1 MKRTISTIVTLTI
14 VAAVFAA
21 PAFAQPTIDDV
32 SKQASQLE
40 GELGKYKDTA
50 PEAGDVLVKLT
61 DLYHNHGRSFGLVR
75 AAHRFVAAHPTNP
88 RHPKVMLQLLDG
100 LEALTRNKE
109 FAVNARQFLTRYP
122 KQAECP
128 QIEIR
133 LAYILEKLAEK
144 DRAAEAYRV
153 CWQRKPNVQGREFG
167 VTACRLFAESGGAG
181 TLPGAQ
187 LAEEMFDKLPKNEFA
202 RNIGIR
208 SYYEYRRISKW
219 AEANVIGNKLVR
231 SKLIKDREQ
240 LREIHRTMGENYT
253 YQAQHANSINSVK
266 AARAIRDDVAL
277 LGYQIQRLYD
287 SGGTA
292 ASMEPV
298 VKELINKFP
307 KSETKYTYFALLA
320 HAYGREKNI
329 PRAKQLM
336 RGLLPFAPNV
346 HNSTS
351 QFVSWNGTEPAALK
365 DSEKAL
371 KAAIAKNPKDVW
383 RLRYVL
389 GFDIYRSYLK
399 DNAKARQT
407 LLEFISKSPTN
418 DGHVWNVISWLLST
432 APDDN
437 AFRSDL
443 KVILQAR
450 LDYPH
455 FANLRVYPSNWVK
468 SAKRNKALKARVT
481 IAQAMIQAADANET
495 LKLFKQLVR
504 GPSVKNEAPIREK
517 LLTPALFNTLK
528 PDAKK
533 NLLWSH
539 AYYMQHY
546 SKATLRKEA
555 ATYYGRLLA
564 MEPKNEAYLYP
575 YLQVATDYSLPEIAK
590 QAALRV
596 MLHDPQV
603 QNADAVRRLFVA
615 ADKNKDKAL
624 AIKALAWAKKQE
636 QKFGQNV
643 YAASFIGDV
652 LKRLELEKEAIAYW
666 TAAAKPGISSTEAR
680 ESAWRLFQTIEDPQ
694 AKIRFANER
703 LAPDTDFHGRYAAWA
718 ADEYLK
724 LGDVANADKILRAA
738 LTRQK
743 NRPFRG
749 WDVDG
754 WLSHYMLHNF
764 TNNVERSDAD
774 KGKLANVI
782 SDFAVDWPQGVAALK
797 LLENEAPDARKPI
810 DRMLAY
816 QRVTRTMWPDS
827 HRWDQIMP
835 FAQTAIGRKEYGVAA
850 TLLTGMLNNMTN
862 VTESRKEAGRAMIG
876 QCYTRMG
883 TVGLTIDENSP
894 IAPLLQAA
902 LYLRLGDERL
912 ALETYL
918 ANKAL
923 FDEHRNEV
931 PIDLVIFVCDNLLAA
946 GGDENHNKV
955 EDILRS
961 WLIKNSELKTVDNKT
976 KAQVQFLLAKNFF
989 SAKRFDVARS
999 EYTTVINR
1007 YPTTQYATEA
1017 EFGIGETFMAQKV
1030 FDQAQAV
1037 FDKLANSRDA
1047 EVIVRAE
1054 FLRGVLAHR
1063 RGDNEDARDIFR
1075 SVLERVPNIELA
1087 NQALFNLSEV
1097 YGDEERYMD
1106 QLNLLMTVGRL
1117 GRVSKRH
1124 HAPGTALSIV
1134 VQDSDLGISRG
1145 HNRIPV
1151 ILRTEPGG
1159 DEETV
1164 FLTSGGAGK
1173 GLFRADVETKL
1184 GPVAKNDNVL
1194 QITGLDTIKCD
1205 YPAEFKSEFKSVPLS
1220 DVEIRIASDAQFEV
1234 ASSQIIDVEEET
1246 FSERLQREERETEN
1260 TDSRQSSQRPT
1271 NQIKPGNPIYIR
1283 VKDGD
1288 RDHSDVTDQI
1298 VAKLVADSGDQVQV
1312 TLTETEPHSGIFEGV
1327 AKTGELPAGALASDT
1342 SIDHSPLMAID
1353 KDPKTYWL
1361 SEPDGAT
1368 PKWMTVDMKDLQTIN
1383 RARFSVPQT
1392 EENYTPI
1399 RGELQASYDGEF
1411 WFTVAAHPAIPQAT
1425 DVSESFAQMEYR
1437 VYSGNIYTYTT
1448 WAQVVNLVQKG
1459 EPIEHGKVADGMLR
1473 WEKPETDDAPRAF
1486 GVVWFGK
1493 FIQPREGAVRL
1504 QVRGNKTALA
1514 IDNQLHLDV
1523 GPGNRTVDVW
1533 LKKGIHQITIFSAG
1547 VQNAK
1552 EVSAV
1557 RARANL
1563 SSQNVQLSPFLTSDF
1578 DLTQAVD
1585 MVEFPRAIGEAEH
1598 AIELGLD
1605 TVQLTKKTETFAV
1618 VEQGEADKKTSQ
1630 IGFWQNL
1637 DDVASWE
1644 FDAQPGVYDVYL
1656 NFAHPSGNSKFEIG
1670 FGEQTVEAVT
1680 TATGAWTTYR
1690 EQRFGTVLV
1699 NMGGKVKL
1707 VIKPT
1712 DIQGGSLMNL
1722 RGVALKPATGSRT
1735 VISNDAW
1742 EFRFENHDVRYTKF
1756 VIHEY
1761 LGEAIAVNHVE
1772 ISGADITNP
1781 FIPTESDVL
1790 ALSQNAELEIAGGDV
1805 VTASYTDDVT
1815 QVNAGNSR
1823 LLTGKLQA
1831 TYFNGAVSPIAY
1843 DFRRSN
1849 NGQVS
1854 EVRKQLKRVDPG
1866 ERVVVEIVD
1875 YDRDT
1880 SVTRDKVGFEVFV
1893 NDGDPIQLTATE
1905 TEENTGIFTKEVDTA
1920 AAKDGDKLVVKPG
1933 DRIFIRYLDEQNTF
1947 PGHSVPRESLVYVN
1961 RPTEGR
1967 IRVLESRVT
1976 PPPEGSNQPPRYVYQ
1991 NPAEDAEI
1999 TNVAFEA
2006 PLTVE
2011 VIDPDA
2017 AKDSLSEVVVTL
2029 TTTDGAKVEVLCRV
2043 SAAFTAVPN
2052 NSAADWALEEG
2063 RFIGQVVM
2071 QLGSKSTPSIVPVTA
2086 DMPRNLIGGGK
2097 LEEDDENQSMLDS
2110 GLVARVLNLTGK
2122 DQVTAT
2128 YADKNR
2134 PDGKPLNLAG
2144 IGQLI
2149 SNGTLASVDRDYDNP
2164 IERLHVGEKLYLLVT
2179 DADQDS
2185 SDSRDSVKI
2194 QITSEFGE
2202 KETITLLETLAHSG
2216 VFTGSL
2222 TLGSNE
2228 RPTPGNSDPRE
2239 PVVECYFGDTLTV
2252 TYVDPAASSESG
2264 TITLTNTLPVVI
2276 GTDGLVAAFSK
2287 TFNDEKLAVETKFH
2301 IAESY
2306 FELFKSHRALQ
2317 RKDEETVDLAAG
2329 RRVLR
2334 EVIEDYPDP
2343 KYQPRILYLL
2353 GQFAQELGEAQEA
2366 IESYEQ
2372 IVQQFP
2378 DHTLAA
2384 DAQYKLAQTHEE
2396 SGDFDEAL
2404 EAYVTLAATYP
2415 KSPLIANVMIRISDH
2430 FYKAEEYLVAAQVGR
2445 KFIERFEGHQY
2456 ASRIAF
2462 RIGQCHMKAK
2472 DFPTAGQS
2480 FDSFAKSYP
2489 DDELC
2494 PDALFWSGEAFRSG
2508 NNNREAFRRYNRC
2521 RWDFPESDPAAYARQ
2536 RLALPEM
2543 LQQFEAEA
2551 NSIENNN

>member
-1 MKRTISTIVTLTI
+1 LLVITTLLG
-14 VAAVFAA
+14 A
-21 PAFAQPTIDDV
+21 PAFAQQPTIDDI

-40 GELGKYKDTA
+40 GEVGKYKDTA
-50 PEAGDVLVKLT
+50 PEAGDALVKLT
-61 DLYHNHGRSFGLVR
+61 DLYHDHGRAFGLVR
-75 AAHRFVAAHPTNP
+75 AAQRFVAAHPTNP

-100 LEALTRNKE
+100 LETLTRNKE

-122 KQAECP
+122 KHASCP
-128 QIEIR
+128 EIEIR
-133 LAYILEKLAEK
+133 LAYVLEKLAEK
-144 DRAAEAYRV
+144 ARAAEAYRV
-153 CWQRKPNVQGREFG
+153 CWNRQPNAKGRDFG
-167 VTACRLFAESGGAG
+167 VKACRLYAESGGAG

-202 RNIGIR
+202 RNIGLR

-240 LREIHRTMGENYT
+240 LREVHRTMGENYT
-253 YQAQHANSINSVK
+253 SQSQHANAINSVK
-266 AARAIRDDVAL
+266 AARAIRDDAVL
-277 LGYQIQRLYD
+277 IGYQIQRLYD
-287 SGGTA
+287 SGAKA

-298 VKELINKFP
+298 VKELITKYP
-307 KSETKYTYFALLA
+307 KNETKYTYFALLA
-320 HAYGREKNI
+320 HAYGREENI
-329 PRAKQLM
+329 PRAKELM
-336 RGLLPFAPNV
+336 RGLLPHAANV

-365 DSEKAL
+365 DSEKVL
-371 KAAIAKNPKDVW
+371 RGAITKNPKDVW

-389 GFDIYRSYLK
+389 GFDIYRSYMK
-399 DNAKARQT
+399 DNAKARRV
-407 LLEFISKSPTN
+407 LLEFVSKSPTN
-418 DGHVWNVISWLLST
+418 DGHVWNAISWLLSN
-432 APDDN
+432 APDDK
-437 AFRSDL
+437 AFRADL
-443 KVILQAR
+443 KVILQACV
-450 LDYPH
+450 DYPH
-455 FANLRVYPSNWVK
+455 YSNLRSYPANWLK
-468 SAKRNKALKARVT
+468 SAKRNKALKARAT
-481 IAQAMIQAADANET
+481 IAQAMIQTHEANQT
-495 LKLFKQLVR
+495 LTLFRQLVR
-504 GPSVKNEAPIREK
+504 GPSSKNEAPIREK
-517 LLTPALFNTLK
+517 LLQPAIFNTLK
-528 PDAKK
+528 PAARKT
-533 NLLWSH
+533 LLWSH

-546 SKATLRKEA
+546 SKADLRKEA
-555 ATYYGRLLA
+555 ATYYSRLLA
-564 MEPKNEAYLYP
+564 MEPKNESYLYA

-590 QAALRV
+590 AAALRV
-596 MLHDPQV
+596 MQHDPQV
-603 QNADAVRRLFVA
+603 QNGDAVRRLFVA
-615 ADKNKDKAL
+615 ADKAKDKDVAL
-624 AIKALAWAKKQE
+624 KALAWAKKQE
-636 QKFGQNV
+636 QKFGPNV
-643 YAASFIGDV
+643 YAAAFIGDV
-652 LKRLELEKEAIAYW
+652 LKKLELEKEAVAYW
-666 TAAAKPGISSTEAR
+666 TAAAKPGISNYEAR
-680 ESAWRLFQTIEDPQ
+680 ECSSRLFALIEDPKQ
-694 AKIRFANER
+694 KIKFATER
-703 LAPDTDFHGRYAAWA
+703 LTPDTDFHGRFAGWA

-724 LGDVANADKILRAA
+724 LGDVNNAAKILKAA
-738 LTRQK
+738 AIRQK

-754 WLSHYMLHNF
+754 WQCHYLYHNF
-764 TNNVERSDAD
+764 NNNAERSDED
-774 KGKLANVI
+774 KKKLAEVI
-782 SDFAVDWPQGVAALK
+782 REFAVDWPQGVASLK

-862 VTESRKEAGRAMIG
+862 VTESRKEQGRAMIG

-918 ANKAL
+918 ANKPL
-923 FDEHRNEV
+923 FDKHRNEV

-946 GGDENHNKV
+946 GGDENHNRV

-961 WLIKNSELKTVDNKT
+961 WLIKNSELKTVENEV

-989 SAKRFDVARS
+989 AAKRFDVARS

-1007 YPTTQYATEA
+1007 YSESKYATEA

-1037 FDKLANSRDA
+1037 FDKLANSR
-1047 EVIVRAE
+1047 ETEIIVRAE

-1063 RGDNEDARDIFR
+1063 RGDNQEARDIFR

-1106 QLNLLMTVGRL
+1106 QLNLLLTVGRL
-1117 GRVSKRH
+1117 GRVSKRF
-1124 HAPGTALSIV
+1124 HAPGTPLSIV

-1159 DEETV
+1159 DVEMV

-1205 YPAEFKSEFKSVPLS
+1205 YPDEFKAEFKSVPLS
-1220 DVEIRIASDAQFEV
+1220 DVEIRIAADAQFEV
-1234 ASSQIIDVEEET
+1234 ASSKIVDIEEET
-1246 FSERLQREERETEN
+1246 FSERLQREERENEN

-1288 RDHSDVTDQI
+1288 RDHSDVMDEI

-1312 TLTETEPHSGIFEGV
+1312 ILTETEPHSGIFEGI

-1353 KDPKTYWL
+1353 KDVKSYWL

-1368 PKWMTVDMKDLQTIN
+1368 PKWITVDMKDLQTIN
-1383 RARFSVPQT
+1383 RARFSIPQT

-1399 RGELQASYDGEF
+1399 RGELKASYDGEF
-1411 WFTVAAHPAIPQAT
+1411 WFTVASHPAIPQAT
-1425 DVSESFAQMEYR
+1425 DVAELFTAMQYR
-1437 VYSGNIYTYTT
+1437 VYSGNVYTYTT

-1459 EPIEHGKVADGMLR
+1459 EPIEQGEVADGMLR
-1473 WEKPETDDAPRAF
+1473 WEKPETDDAPRTF

-1493 FIQPREGAVRL
+1493 FVQAREGAIRL

-1514 IDNQLHLDV
+1514 IDGQLQLKM

-1533 LKKGIHQITIFSAG
+1533 LKKGVHQLTIFSAA
-1547 VQNAK
+1547 VTNTK

-1578 DLTQAVD
+1578 DLTQATEMD
-1585 MVEFPRAIGEAEH
+1585 EYPRSIDASQH

-1605 TVQLTKKTETFAV
+1605 TVKIANKTETFGI
-1618 VEQGEADKKTSQ
+1618 VEQGEGDKKTSQ

-1637 DDVASWE
+1637 DDIASWE

-1656 NFAHPSGNSKFEIG
+1656 NFAHPSGNSKFEIQ
-1670 FGEQTVEAVT
+1670 FEQQTVDAIT
-1680 TATGAWTTYR
+1680 TGTGAWTTYR

-1699 NMGGKVKL
+1699 NTGGKVKL

-1712 DIQGGSLMNL
+1712 EIQGGSLMNL
-1722 RGVALKPATGSRT
+1722 RSVTLKPADGSRT
-1735 VISNDAW
+1735 VLSEDAW
-1742 EFRFENHDVRYTKF
+1742 EFRFQNYDVRYTKF
-1756 VIHEY
+1756 IIHEY
-1761 LGEAIAVNHVE
+1761 LGEAIAINHVE
-1772 ISGADITNP
+1772 ISGDDITKP

-1790 ALSQNAELEIAGGDV
+1790 ALSQNDELEIAGGDV

-1823 LLTGKLQA
+1823 LLTAKLQA

-1843 DFRRSN
+1843 DFRRAN
-1849 NGQVS
+1849 NGRVS

-1866 ERVVVEIVD
+1866 ERVIVEIVD

-1880 SVTRDKVGFEVFV
+1880 SVTRDKVTFEVFV

-1905 TEENTGIFTKEVDTA
+1905 TDDNTGIFTKEVDTSA
-1920 AAKDGDKLVVKPG
+1920 TKDGDKLVVKAG

-1947 PGHSVPRESLVYVN
+1947 PGHSVPREALVYVN

-1991 NPAEDAEI
+1991 YPAEDAEI

-2006 PLTVE
+2006 PLTIE
-2011 VIDPDA
+2011 VIDLDA

-2029 TTTDGAKVEVLCRV
+2029 DTTDGAKIEVVCRI

-2052 NSAADWALEEG
+2052 NSANDWALEEG

-2071 QLGSKSTPSIVPVTA
+2071 QLGSKATPSIVPITA
-2086 DMPRNLIGGGK
+2086 DMPRNLIGRGK
-2097 LEEDDENQSMLDS
+2097 LEEAGDEQSRLDR
-2110 GLVARVLNLTGK
+2110 GLVTRVLNLTGK
-2122 DQVTAT
+2122 DEITAT

-2134 PDGKPLNLAG
+2134 PDGKALNLVG
-2144 IGQLI
+2144 SGRLI

-2164 IERLHVGEKLYLLVT
+2164 VERLHVGEKLFLLVI
-2179 DADQDS
+2179 DADRDS
-2185 SDSRDSVKI
+2185 SDERDSVELE
-2194 QITSEFGE
+2194 ITSEFGE
-2202 KETITLLETLAHSG
+2202 REKFILLETLAHSG

-2228 RPTPGNSDPRE
+2228 KPTPGNSDPRE

-2252 TYVDPAASSESG
+2252 TYIDPAASSDSG
-2264 TITLTNTLPVVI
+2264 TLTLTTTLPVVI

-2306 FELFKSHRALQ
+2306 FELFKSHRALE
-2317 RKDEETVDLAAG
+2317 RKEEETIDLAAG
-2329 RRVLR
+2329 RRILR

-2372 IVQQFP
+2372 IVRQFP

-2430 FYKAEEYLVAAQVGR
+2430 FYKAEDYLVAAQVGK

-2462 RIGQCHMKAK
+2462 RIGQCYIKAK
-2472 DFPTAGQS
+2472 DFPTAGSS
-2480 FDSFAKSYP
+2480 FDAFAKRYP

-2494 PDALFWSGEAFRSG
+2494 PDALFWSGEAFRNG
-2508 NNNREAFRRYNRC
+2508 KNNREAFRRYNRC
-2521 RWDFPESDPAAYARQ
+2521 RWDFPESDSAAYARQ

>member
-1 MKRTISTIVTLTI
+1 MKHLTRI
-14 VAAVFAA
+14 ACLLLSAAVL
-21 PAFAQPTIDDV
+21 PLSAFAQQKLDDV
-32 SKQASQLE
+32 SKEASRLE

-50 PEAGDVLVKLT
+50 PEAGAALVKLT
-61 DLYHNHGRSFGLVR
+61 DLYHTHGRAFGLVR
-75 AAHRFVAAHPTNP
+75 AAQRFTAAQPTDP
-88 RHPKVMLQLLDG
+88 RHPKIMLQLMDG

-122 KQAECP
+122 KAKECP
-128 QIEIR
+128 DVEIR
-133 LAYILEKLAEK
+133 LAYTLEKLDEK
-144 DRAAEAYRV
+144 ARAAAVYRD
-153 CWQRKPNVQGREFG
+153 CWNRQPNAKGREYG
-167 VTACRLFAESGGAG
+167 QAACRLFAQSGGAG
-181 TLPGAQ
+181 ALPGAQ
-187 LAEEMFDKLPKNEFA
+187 LAEEMFDKLSKDEYA
-202 RNIGIR
+202 KNIGLR

-231 SKLIKDREQ
+231 SRLVKNADQ
-240 LREIHRTMGENYT
+240 LRELHRTMGLNYT
-253 YQAQHANSINSVK
+253 SQAQHANSITSVK
-266 AARAIRDDVAL
+266 AARAIRDDEVL
-277 LGYQIQRLYD
+277 IGYQIQRLYD
-287 SGGTA
+287 SGAKATA
-292 ASMEPV
+292 IQAV
-298 VKELINKFP
+298 LKELTTKYP
-307 KSETKYTYFALLA
+307 TSETRYTYFALLA
-320 HAYGREKNI
+320 HTYGREQNI

-336 RGLLPFAPNV
+336 QGLLAVAPNT
-346 HNSTS
+346 HNAAG

-365 DSEKAL
+365 VSEKAL
-371 KAAIAKNPKDVW
+371 KDAIAKNPKGVW

-389 GFDIYRSYLK
+389 GFDVYRSYMK
-399 DNAKARQT
+399 DNAKARQM
-407 LLEFISKSPTN
+407 LLQFVSKSPTN
-418 DGHVWNVISWLLST
+418 DGYVWNAISWLLSN

-437 AFRSDL
+437 AFRADL

-455 FANLRVYPSNWVK
+455 LSNLRVYPNNWLK
-468 SAKRNKALKARVT
+468 SARKNKLLKARAA
-481 IAQAMIQAADANET
+481 IAQPLIQAADANPT
-495 LKLFKQLVR
+495 LVLFRQLVR
-504 GPSVKNEAPIREK
+504 GSYYKNEAPPREK
-517 LLTPALFNTLK
+517 LLQPALFNKLK

-533 NLLWSH
+533 YLLWAH
-539 AYYMQHY
+539 AYYLQHY
-546 SKATLRKEA
+546 SKADQRKEA
-555 ATYYGRLLA
+555 ASFYARLLA
-564 MEPKNEAYLYP
+564 LEPKNETYLYR
-575 YLQVATDYSLPEIAK
+575 YLQVATDYSSPEIAK
-590 QAALRV
+590 VAALRV
-596 MLHDPQV
+596 MQHDPQIKHG
-603 QNADAVRRLFVA
+603 DAVRRLLVA

-624 AIKALAWAKKQE
+624 ALQALAWIKKHDA
-636 QKFGQNV
+636 KFGQTV

-652 LKRLELEKEAIAYW
+652 LKRLELEKEAVAYW
-666 TAAAKPGISSTEAR
+666 TAVAKPGINSNEGR
-680 ESAWRLFQTIEDPQ
+680 ESSFRLFKAIEDPKQ
-694 AKIRFANER
+694 KIKFAIAR
-703 LAPDTDFHGRYAAWA
+703 LTPDTDFHGRYAAWA

-724 LGDVANADKILRAA
+724 LGDVANADKVLRNAVA
-738 LTRQK
+738 RQAK
-743 NRPFRG
+743 RPFRG

-754 WLSHYMLHNF
+754 WLSHYMYHNF
-764 TNNVERSDAD
+764 IANKERTDAD
-774 KGKLANVI
+774 KAKVAAVI
-782 SDFAVDWPQGVAALK
+782 RDFAIDWPAGVTALK
-797 LLENEAPDARKPI
+797 LLENEPADARKPI

-862 VTESRKEAGRAMIG
+862 VTESRKEQGRAMIG

-894 IAPLLQAA
+894 IAPLLQSA

-918 ANKAL
+918 ANTAL
-923 FDEHRNEV
+923 FDKHRNQV
-931 PIDLVIFVCDNLLAA
+931 PIDLVLFVCDNLMTA
-946 GGDENHNKV
+946 GGDENHDKV
-955 EDILRS
+955 EDILQS
-961 WLIKNSELKTVDNKT
+961 WIIKNTELKTVEDEV
-976 KAQVQFLLAKNFF
+976 KANVQFLLARNFF
-989 SAKRFDVARS
+989 ASKRYDVARS
-999 EYTTVINR
+999 QYTTVINR
-1007 YPTTQYATEA
+1007 YPETKYATEA

-1037 FDKLANSRDA
+1037 FDKLANSRDS

-1063 RGDNEDARDIFR
+1063 RGDNDDARDIFR

-1087 NQALFNLSEV
+1087 NQALYNLSEV
-1097 YGDEERYMD
+1097 YGAEERYMD

-1117 GRVSKRH
+1117 GRVSKRY

-1151 ILRTEPGG
+1151 ILRTLPGG

-1164 FLTSGGAGK
+1164 YLTSGGAGK
-1173 GLFRADVETKL
+1173 GLFRADVDTQL
-1184 GPVAKNDNVL
+1184 GPVSKNDNVL
-1194 QITGLDTIKCD
+1194 QITGKDTIKCD
-1205 YPAEFKSEFKSVPLS
+1205 YPDEFKAEFKSVPLS
-1220 DVEIRIASDAQFEV
+1220 DVEIRIAADAQFEV
-1234 ASSQIIDVEEET
+1234 ASSKIIDIEEET
-1246 FSERLQREERETEN
+1246 FSERLAREEREQEN
-1260 TDSRQSSQRPT
+1260 NDSRQSSQRPT
-1271 NQIKPGNPIYIR
+1271 NQIKPGNPVYIR

-1288 RDHSDVTDQI
+1288 RDHSDVTDEI

-1312 TLTETEPHSGIFEGV
+1312 TLTETEPHSGVFEGV

-1353 KDPKTYWL
+1353 KDVKSYWL

-1368 PKWMTVDMKDLQTIN
+1368 PKFLTVDMKDLQTIN
-1383 RARFSVPQT
+1383 RARFSIPQT
-1392 EENYTPI
+1392 EEKYAPV

-1411 WFTVAAHPAIPQAT
+1411 WFTVAAHPAVPQAI
-1425 DVSESFAQMEYR
+1425 DVAEQFGSMQYR
-1437 VYSGNIYTYTT
+1437 VYSGNVYAYTT

-1459 EPIEHGKVADGMLR
+1459 EPIEKGEVADGMLR
-1473 WEKPETDDAPRAF
+1473 WEKPETDDAPRTF

-1493 FIQPREGAVRL
+1493 FIQPREGAVRF
-1504 QVRGNKTALA
+1504 QVRGNKTALSL
-1514 IDNQLHLDV
+1514 DGQLRLDV

-1533 LKKGIHQITIFSAG
+1533 LKKGVHQLTIFSGA
-1547 VQNAK
+1547 VQNNP

-1578 DLTQAVD
+1578 DLTQAID
-1585 MVEFPRAIGEAEH
+1585 MDEYPRPIDSGKSAF
-1598 AIELGLD
+1598 ELGVKNAL
-1605 TVQLTKKTETFAV
+1605 LSKKTATYGL
-1618 VEQGEADKKTSQ
+1618 VEQGTGDTKTSV
-1630 IGFWQNL
+1630 ISNWQNL
-1637 DDVASWE
+1637 EDVAAWQI
-1644 FDAQPGVYDVYL
+1644 DAKPGVYDVIL
-1656 NFAHPSGNSKFEIG
+1656 DFAHASGNSKFEIQFAG
-1670 FGEQTVEAVT
+1670 QTVEAIT
-1680 TATGAWTTYR
+1680 SATGKWTTYR

-1699 NMGGKVKL
+1699 DQAGKLRL
-1707 VIKPT
+1707 VIQPT

-1722 RGVALKPATGSRT
+1722 RAIRLEPATGARSILT
-1735 VISNDAW
+1735 ADAW
-1742 EFRFENHDVRYTKF
+1742 EFRFDAIDVRYTKF
-1756 VIHEY
+1756 LIHEY

-1772 ISGADITNP
+1772 ISGADITQP
-1781 FIPTESDVL
+1781 FIPTEADVL
-1790 ALSQNAELEIAGGDV
+1790 ALSQNSELEIAGGDV
-1805 VTASYTDDVT
+1805 VTVSYTDDVT

-1823 LLTGKLQA
+1823 LLTAKLQA
-1831 TYFNGAVSPIAY
+1831 TYFNGGVTPIAY
-1843 DFRRSN
+1843 DFRRAN
-1849 NGQVS
+1849 NGQVGT
-1854 EVRKQLKRVDPG
+1854 VRKQLKRVDPG

-1880 SVTRDKVGFEVFV
+1880 SVTRDKLAFEVFV
-1893 NDGDPIQLTATE
+1893 NDEPPIQMTATE
-1905 TEENTGIFTKEVDTA
+1905 TEENTGIFTKEVDTSA
-1920 AAKDGDKLVVKPG
+1920 TKDGDKLVVKEG

-1947 PGHSVPRESLVYVN
+1947 PGHSVPRESVVYVN
-1961 RPTEGR
+1961 RPTEGQIR
-1967 IRVLESRVT
+1967 ILESRII
-1976 PPPEGSNQPPRYVYQ
+1976 PARAGSNRPNRYAYQPS
-1991 NPAEDAEI
+1991 AEEVAV

-2006 PLTVE
+2006 PLTIE

-2017 AKDSLSEVVVTL
+2017 AKDSLSEVIVTV
-2029 TTTDGAKVEVLCRV
+2029 TTTDGAKIDVRCEV

-2052 NSAADWALEEG
+2052 NSAKDWALEEG
-2063 RFIGQVVM
+2063 RFVGQVVM

-2086 DMPRNLIGGGK
+2086 NMPRNLIGGGK
-2097 LEEDDENQSMLDS
+2097 LEEDEGDQSMLDS
-2110 GLVARVLNLTGK
+2110 GLVARVLNLNGK
-2122 DQVTAT
+2122 DQITAT
-2128 YADKNR
+2128 YSDKNR
-2134 PDGKPLNLAG
+2134 PDGKLAKLIG
-2144 IGQLI
+2144 EGQLI
-2149 SNGTLASVDRDYDNP
+2149 SNGTLASVDRDYDKP
-2164 IERLHVGEKLYLLVT
+2164 IERLHVGEKLFLIVN

-2185 SDSRDSVKI
+2185 SDERDSV
-2194 QITSEFGE
+2194 QLEITSEFGE
-2202 KETITLLETLAHSG
+2202 KETITLIETLAHSG

-2228 RPTPGNSDPRE
+2228 KPTPGNSNPRE

-2252 TYVDPAASSESG
+2252 TYVDPAASSDSG
-2264 TITLTNTLPVVI
+2264 TLTLTNSLPVVI

-2317 RKDEETVDLAAG
+2317 RKDEETLDLAAG

-2396 SGDFDEAL
+2396 SGDFDDAL

-2430 FYKAEEYLVAAQVGR
+2430 FYKAEEFLIAAQVGK
-2445 KFIERFEGHQY
+2445 KFLERFEGHQY

-2462 RIGQCHMKAK
+2462 RIGQCYIKAK
-2472 DFPTAGQS
+2472 DFPTAGVS
-2480 FDSFAKSYP
+2480 FDTFAKRYP

-2494 PDALFWSGEAFRSG
+2494 PDALFWAGEAFRSG